1 MFTSDHLRK
10 HCCSIPWVWS
20 RFWRPLA
27 NTSNCQV
34 SRCLSPVPAGSQ
46 WQHGLPWWT
55 VGCFSCFFAH
65 CSQRLTNLQLI
76 RQRPQYSLPSA
87 RLLRVGCLYLWCVHP
102 GSPVQALRSSADART
117 KQERLPINQLEE
129 RPREK
134 NFSRR
139 LTLPVS
145 GVAVT
150 GQLANRSS
158 CPSGLR
164 SQDQLTVRL
173 CLAAGISGGGSSGV
187 LEELR
192 P

>member
-1 MFTSDHLRK
+1 MVKVLETFGKYLELPGFSVSVPCPCGKSVAAWPPLVDCRLFLLLLR
-10 HCCSIPWVWS
+10 
-20 RFWRPLA
+20 
-27 NTSNCQV
+27 
-34 SRCLSPVPAGSQ
+34 
-46 WQHGLPWWT
+46 
-55 VGCFSCFFAH
+55 H

-102 GSPVQALRSSADART
+102 GSPVQALRSSADACT
-117 KQERLPINQLEE
+117 KQERLPTNQLEE

-173 CLAAGISGGGSSGV
+173 CLAAGISGGGSLGV